1 VNAALEAARRS
12 LRGPRAWV
20 VGGALRDRALGR
32 DTDDVDLV
40 VEGDVRLTARTIAG
54 QVRGAA
60 FPLSESFGA
69 WRVIGPD
76 RSWQADL
83 TPLAGGAIE
92 EDLARRDFTVNAMAE
107 PLDGGDTID
116 PYGGA
121 ADLEAGRLRMVSA
134 SSFDDDPL
142 RVLRL
147 ARLACELGLEPET
160 TTAAEARARAAQLAN
175 VSSERVFAELKRVV
189 IAPAA
194 IAGIRLMD
202 EIGALQ
208 AVLPEVTALKGVE
221 QSTYHHLDVYEHTLA
236 VLESTIELERDPSPL
251 GSHAEAVA
259 AHLSAPLADELTRA
273 QALRVGA
280 LLHDAAK
287 PQTRGVL
294 PGGRVTFMG
303 HDSAGADLARVVLR
317 RLRSSERLQSHVA
330 GLTRHHLRLG
340 FLVHQRP
347 LAHRTVYAYLTET
360 APVEI
365 DVTVLSVADRL
376 ATRGR
381 KSDVAIERH
390 LDLADEMLGEALRRQ
405 DLLAEEPLVRGD
417 DLARELGIDPGPRL
431 GHLIERLHEAR
442 FAGEIATR
450 DEAVQLA
457 RSLVAAG

>member
-1 VNAALEAARRS
+1 MNAALEAARRS

-40 VEGDVRLTARTIAG
+40 VDGDVRLTARTIAG

-107 PLDGGDTID
+107 PLEGGDTID

-121 ADLEAGRLRMVSA
+121 ADLDAGRLRMVSPA
-134 SSFDDDPL
+134 SFDDDPL

-147 ARLACELGLEPET
+147 ARLACELALEPET
-160 TTAAEARARAAQLAN
+160 TTAAEARARAARLAD

-189 IAPAA
+189 VAPAA
-194 IAGIRLMD
+194 ISGIRLMD
-202 EIGALQ
+202 DLGALQ
-208 AVLPEVTALKGVE
+208 AVLPEVAGLKGVE
-221 QSTYHHLDVYEHTLA
+221 QSTYHHLDVYDHTLA

-251 GSHAEAVA
+251 GRHAEAVTT
-259 AHLSAPLADELTRA
+259 HLSAPLADQLTRA
-273 QALRVGA
+273 QALRFGA

-317 RLRSSERLQSHVA
+317 RLRTSERLQSHVA
-330 GLTRHHLRLG
+330 ALTRHHLRLG

-347 LAHRTVYAYLTET
+347 LPHRTVYAYLTET

-381 KSDVAIERH
+381 KSDVAIQRH

-405 DLLAEEPLVRGD
+405 DLLAEGPLVRGD
-417 DLARELGIDPGPRL
+417 DLARELGIEPGPRL
-431 GHLIERLHEAR
+431 GSLIERLQEAR

-450 DEAVQLA
+450 DDAVQLA

>member
-1 VNAALEAARRS
+1 MNTALEAARRS

-32 DTDDVDLV
+32 GTDDVDLV
-40 VEGDVRLTARTIAG
+40 VDGDVRLTARTIAG

-107 PLDGGDTID
+107 PLEGGDTID

-121 ADLEAGRLRMVSA
+121 ADLEAGRLRMVSP

-160 TTAAEARARAAQLAN
+160 TTASEARARAPQLAN
-175 VSSERVFAELKRVV
+175 VSSERAFAELKRVLV
-189 IAPAA
+189 APAA
-194 IAGIRLMD
+194 ISGIRLMD
-202 EIGALQ
+202 DLGALR

-221 QSTYHHLDVYEHTLA
+221 QSSYHHLDVYEHTLA

-251 GSHAEAVA
+251 GSHAEAVR
-259 AHLSAPLADELTRA
+259 AHLSAPLADDLSRA
-273 QALRVGA
+273 QALRFAA

-294 PGGRVTFMG
+294 PGGRVTFIG

-317 RLRSSERLQSHVA
+317 RLRASERLQSHVA

-340 FLVHQRP
+340 FLVHQQP
-347 LAHRTVYAYLTET
+347 LPHRTVYAYLTET

-381 KSDVAIERH
+381 KSDVAIKRH
-390 LDLADEMLGEALRRQ
+390 LDLADEMFGEALRRQ
-405 DLLAEEPLVRGD
+405 DLLAEGPLVRGD

-431 GHLIERLHEAR
+431 GRVIERLQEAR